1 MQNKKR
7 INVVILSL
15 IIFCVL
21 IFILV
26 KLIYEKPNVIIIN
39 KLPLQKISNDGKII
53 DNSFAYAD
61 IQLTVRRKIFESK
74 YLYIQEGIVKI
85 SDNFYLPEKYNE
97 YQTEVDSILQD
108 GRTFSVWL
116 PLTSL
121 EQNELNFSFRFNVP
135 FDQSKPEKT
144 NLVISYN
151 IFLLINE
158 NYSSS
163 FDQKGNIELSINA
176 YEESI
181 IYHRYTC
188 DLREITTKIIQ
199 MAR

>member
-61 IQLTVRRKIFESK
+61 IQ
-74 YLYIQEGIVKI
+74 
-85 SDNFYLPEKYNE
+85 N
-97 YQTEVDSILQD
+97 LQ
-108 GRTFSVWL
+108 
-116 PLTSL
+116 
-121 EQNELNFSFRFNVP
+121 
-135 FDQSKPEKT
+135 
-144 NLVISYN
+144 
-151 IFLLINE
+151 
-158 NYSSS
+158 
-163 FDQKGNIELSINA
+163 
-176 YEESI
+176 
-181 IYHRYTC
+181 
-188 DLREITTKIIQ
+188 
-199 MAR
+199 